1 MLAARRPHATAGSLS
16 IARTQGPL
24 SCGCSRALRS
34 SLNGHAGLWPPLA
47 GCVNLTQ
54 RPRKPKWKICGMAQR
69 LLSGAYP
76 KGSPRPGAE
85 IQLGESDSLLFGLS
99 SHREFVTA
107 MSVMLSKN
115 RTSLDIVMAKGG
127 HDAFSALGLSMLC

>member
-1 MLAARRPHATAGSLS
+1 
-16 IARTQGPL
+16 
-24 SCGCSRALRS
+24 
-34 SLNGHAGLWPPLA
+34 
-47 GCVNLTQ
+47 
-54 RPRKPKWKICGMAQR
+54 MAQR